1 MGNVR
6 AVGVI
11 LVPGG
16 RIARGFGIEIILV
29 FIFVNVYVKGAACT
43 ISGHRRFKLGAV
55 KSNRVSRSRPGKA
68 QGGIIVIAAALF
80 CNIVSV
86 GEIAHQE
93 VAFVCGVGKSTG
105 AKNKKRDNQR
115 KCG

>member
-1 MGNVR
+1 MR

-16 RIARGFGIEIILV
+16 RIARGFGVEIILV
-29 FIFVNVYVKGAACT
+29 FIFIDVYVECAAVAFG
-43 ISGHRRFKLGAV
+43 GHRCFKFGAV

-86 GEIAHQE
+86 GGIAHQE
-93 VAFVCGVGKSTG
+93 VAFVCGVGGSAG